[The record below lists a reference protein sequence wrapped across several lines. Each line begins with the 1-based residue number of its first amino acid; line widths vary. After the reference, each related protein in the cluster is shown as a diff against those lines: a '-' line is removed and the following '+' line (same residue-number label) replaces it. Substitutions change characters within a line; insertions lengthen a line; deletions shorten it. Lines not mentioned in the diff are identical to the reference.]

1 MLINGL
7 EINRENLSDWSCH
20 ALRNIQGTLAHNVG
34 QGWGDVTEEKIL
46 MKLISVEI
54 KRQVKVENINLAAK
68 KKSEWIVDN
77 WDLVDRQE
85 EPLKPMKKADY

>member
-1 MLINGL
+1 M
-7 EINRENLSDWSCH
+7 
-20 ALRNIQGTLAHNVG
+20 
-34 QGWGDVTEEKIL
+34 TEEKIL
-46 MKLISVEI
+46 MKLISIEI

>member
-1 MLINGL
+1 M
-7 EINRENLSDWSCH
+7 
-20 ALRNIQGTLAHNVG
+20 
-34 QGWGDVTEEKIL
+34 WGKKWGNVTEEKIL
-46 MKLISVEI
+46 MKLISIEI

>member
-1 MLINGL
+1 M
-7 EINRENLSDWSCH
+7 
-20 ALRNIQGTLAHNVG
+20 
-34 QGWGDVTEEKIL
+34 WGNVTEEKIL
-46 MKLISVEI
+46 MKLISIEI

>member
-1 MLINGL
+1 MIVNGF
-7 EINRENLSDWSCH
+7 NVTRDNLKNKSLYT
-20 ALRNIQGTLAHNVG
+20 LRAIQATLAHYVG
-34 QGWGDVTEEKIL
+34 QGWGNVTEEKIL
-46 MKLISVEI
+46 MKLISIEI

>member
-1 MLINGL
+1 MIINGI
-7 EINRENLSDWSCH
+7 EIDRDNLSDKGLTT
-20 ALRNIQGTLAHNVG
+20 LRSIQATLAHYVG
-34 QGWGDVTEEKIL
+34 QKWGNVTEEKIL
-46 MKLISVEI
+46 MKLISIEI

-77 WDLVDRQE
+77 WDLVGRQE